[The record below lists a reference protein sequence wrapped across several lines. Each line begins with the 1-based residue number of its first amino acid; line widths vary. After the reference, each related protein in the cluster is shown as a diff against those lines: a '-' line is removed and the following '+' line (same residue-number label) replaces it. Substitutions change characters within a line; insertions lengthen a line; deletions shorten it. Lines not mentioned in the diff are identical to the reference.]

1 VYVDGYFVGLVDDY
15 DGTFQRLE
23 LDAGPHR
30 VELRKAGFPSMTIEV
45 RILEGETVTYRG
57 ELRAQ

>member
-1 VYVDGYFVGLVDDY
+1 VDDY

-30 VELRKAGFPSMTIEV
+30 VEVRKAGFAGMTVEV

-57 ELRAQ
+57 EMRAQ